1 MYLWQLL
8 RRDFSLLVIDAKIRQ
23 AIEVEMDRN
32 IDTQFIVIV
41 EINVIIF

>member
-8 RRDFSLLVIDAKIRQ
+8 RRDFSLLVIDAKILQ